1 LNGEELGQEPDM
13 SDKLNEYME
22 SNLLS
27 EPEKHISLIEKVT
40 PLAQKIN
47 SLDIRQIADVCVN
60 NIAKLIGV
68 RFASLYILDD
78 PTGILHLQQYNHPFL
93 INRIVSLNQ
102 NPPSPMVMAVKS
114 KGLILTGDIES
125 HDMPLMKKA
134 QRNYIENYETS
145 NCIITPL
152 LCHNKVVGVLNLA
165 DKTDRQCFSTDD
177 IALIGLFS
185 QLVGASIGN
194 VKLFEKMQNQASTDS
209 LTGLANYKSFYE
221 VLEKEIRRSRRYGGR
236 VSLVMFDIDN
246 LKEVNDTYGHR
257 AGDKVIMEISRKIK
271 GCIRKIDTAA
281 RYGGDEFAVVLPNTS
296 LEETALVAERT
307 VDVVAS
313 FVVIWQNNPI
323 SVSISAGFGQYD
335 SYLTP
340 ENVTTFSDRALYMAK
355 KAGKSRAEVYNNPQQ
370 SANAS

>member
-1 LNGEELGQEPDM
+1 M

>member
-1 LNGEELGQEPDM
+1 MNGEELGQEPDM